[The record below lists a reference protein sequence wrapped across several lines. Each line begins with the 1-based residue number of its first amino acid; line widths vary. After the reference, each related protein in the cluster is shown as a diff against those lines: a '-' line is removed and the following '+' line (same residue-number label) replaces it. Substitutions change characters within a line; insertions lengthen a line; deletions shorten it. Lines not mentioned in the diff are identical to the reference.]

1 MKLIEEFEGLCK
13 RIKDHVGYEGFIES
27 YQIETSDQD
36 SYWQTYFDDKSI
48 KWSENKEDV
57 LEDSGNAYSCETRG
71 IFRGEEITLA
81 LVDSD
86 FGNELYWLVLDS
98 NKELNNYEY

>member
-36 SYWQTYFDDKSI
+36 SYWQFCSDGETIYWAETEIDI
-48 KWSENKEDV
+48 
-57 LEDSGNAYSCETRG
+57 LEDTGDVYSAETRG

-86 FGNELYWLVLDS
+86 FGNELYWLVLNS
-98 NKELNNYEY
+98 NKELK